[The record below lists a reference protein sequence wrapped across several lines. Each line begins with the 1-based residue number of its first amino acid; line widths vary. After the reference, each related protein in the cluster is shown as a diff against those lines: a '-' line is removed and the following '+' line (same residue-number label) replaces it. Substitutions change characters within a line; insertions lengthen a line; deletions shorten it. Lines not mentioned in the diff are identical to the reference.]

1 MLSGN
6 NFMFLQLNDSCIL
19 FDVPLVNLAPFFLP
33 NKRLPENK
41 KKKNQYSSYRQG
53 IKLMSGLFY
62 YKATVKLWGHTAVQ
76 QVGVILLTS
85 ILYFGSI

>member
-41 KKKNQYSSYRQG
+41 KKK
-53 IKLMSGLFY
+53 I
-62 YKATVKLWGHTAVQ
+62 
-76 QVGVILLTS
+76 S
-85 ILYFGSI
+85 ILVIDRVSN

>member
-41 KKKNQYSSYRQG
+41 KK
-53 IKLMSGLFY
+53 IK
-62 YKATVKLWGHTAVQ
+62 
-76 QVGVILLTS
+76 IS
-85 ILYFGSI
+85 ILVIDRLSDLCQGYFITKLQ